1 MPQAGGPHSAFR
13 TCSIL
18 GQDDRRRG
26 CFQPVEM
33 DMSKLSA
40 HSPACG
46 PDCTDPDDPAADG
59 MIFGRILAIAAAD
72 GTRTMLQALAL
83 TKADLAEMAARHAPQ
98 FATAVASLPDRPE
111 TGEDAIEEADLRA
124 FLADHGA
131 RGTDEERWLA
141 AILARRSLEPNHLW
155 QDMGFHHRGELNTM
169 FRRHFPALVALNAGD
184 MKWKKFFYRQLCERE
199 GLMLCK
205 SPNCEVCDDVEVCF
219 GEETGDPLAT
229 LSRLARAG

>member
-1 MPQAGGPHSAFR
+1 MPQAAGPGSVFR

-18 GQDDRRRG
+18 GQDSRRRG
-26 CFQPVEM
+26 CSQPVEM

-40 HSPACG
+40 HSPACA
-46 PDCTDPDDPAADG
+46 PDCTDPDDPAADR
-59 MIFGRILAIAAAD
+59 MIFSRILALAAAD
-72 GTRTMLQALAL
+72 GARPMSQALAL
-83 TKADLAEMAARHAPQ
+83 TKADLAEMAARHAPS
-98 FATAVASLPDRPE
+98 FAAAIASLPAE
-111 TGEDAIEEADLRA
+111 AEAGEDSIEEADLRA
-124 FLADHGA
+124 LLVEHGA
-131 RGTDEERWLA
+131 RGADEERWLA

-155 QDMGFHHRGELNTM
+155 QDMGFHDRDELNTM

-219 GEETGDPLAT
+219 GEEAGDPLAT
-229 LSRLARAG
+229 LSRLARGG